1 MLRIITGSQLWRS
14 STFITGCYRVKPST
28 INGVVQGWS
37 DGRKEEKKRANWFLI
52 NYLICLTIYLILMNF
67 ITIRR
72 EFFFFFLLNMDIMEF
87 MNDVLE
93 NYGKEFICKKNS
105 RREVVKFFE
114 MDTNFSWSTCQ
125 CSISSE
131 QIKWI
136 EAGLNRDRKRCMG
149 SLQRPLFR
157 SKKKKEKK
165 QKWCLDSL
173 ENRIKSSY
181 D

>member
-1 MLRIITGSQLWRS
+1 MESSKVDPIVIT
-14 STFITGCYRVKPST
+14 K
-28 INGVVQGWS
+28 
-37 DGRKEEKKRANWFLI
+37 RKE
-52 NYLICLTIYLILMNF
+52 
-67 ITIRR
+67 RR
-72 EFFFFFLLNMDIMEF
+72 EEACKLVFDQLSYLSDNLSCFDEFYNDSSWILFFFFLNMDIMEF

-157 SKKKKEKK
+157 SKKKKKEKK